1 MQYHPHGDASIG
13 GAVIVLTNTRDLI
26 EGQGSLGNISVSMS
40 DTQKPAAR
48 RVGTT
53 DMEGW
58 RGWDDYARYYDW
70 ENAQTMGRRDIRFWQ
85 RMAARTKGPILELG
99 CGTGRV
105 ALPVAKVGATLVG
118 IDRSE
123 SMLARA
129 RKKARRSKIAG
140 SLQLVRGD
148 VRFLPFPKGHFALV
162 AAPYGILQSLLDDDT
177 LDGTLTAV
185 HRVLKKGGTFG
196 IDLVSDLP
204 SWPAYD
210 RRLKL
215 RGQVGRSQTRITLI
229 ESVRQDPARGL
240 TLFDQEFVERRGR
253 ESRTHQFSLA
263 FRTLSV
269 EDLTARLEQRGFRI
283 SAVLGDYDG
292 SPWDAR
298 ADVWLILATR
308 A

>member
-1 MQYHPHGDASIG
+1 
-13 GAVIVLTNTRDLI
+13 
-26 EGQGSLGNISVSMS
+26 
-40 DTQKPAAR
+40 
-48 RVGTT
+48 
-53 DMEGW
+53 MEGW
-58 RGWDDYARYYDW
+58 RGWDDYARFYDW
-70 ENAQTMGRRDIRFWQ
+70 ENAQTMGRRDVRFWRQ
-85 RMAARTKGPILELG
+85 MAAKTRGPILELG

-105 ALPVAKVGATLVG
+105 ALPVARAGATLVG

-123 SMLARA
+123 TMLARA
-129 RKKARRSKIAG
+129 RNKARRSKLTGAVHF
-140 SLQLVRGD
+140 VRGD

-162 AAPYGILQSLLDDDT
+162 AAPYGILQSLLDDET
-177 LDGTLTAV
+177 LDGTLEAV
-185 HRVLKKGGTFG
+185 HRVLRKGGTFG

-204 SWPAYD
+204 SWPQYA

-215 RGQVGRSQTRITLI
+215 RGPAGRGATRITLI

-240 TLFDQEFVERRGR
+240 TMFDQEFVERRGR
-253 ESRTHQFSLA
+253 TSRTHQFSLA

-269 EDLTARLEQRGFRI
+269 EDLTDRLERHGFRV

-292 SPWDAR
+292 GAWDAR